1 MRVAHAKVTGK
12 RDSQTGTRYKALLDD
27 PGVVHAID
35 AAGTWDG
42 DPWRG
47 REAPGDAHFYDVG
60 GPYAAC
66 GVKVRAVLGDR
77 FDPKDGDRA
86 LCPRCAEL
94 VAGGKG
100 FRTPPH
106 ERRSYFCE
114 AYVRLKVGGRVI
126 VGEVPPARLPRRQAP
141 DVRRS
146 DLGARGRGLRSGAAR
161 LSAPRRG
168 SSACIASPRPLA
180 HRHVRKSRCP
190 TRDDE

>member
-126 VGEVPPARLPRRQAP
+126 VGECRLRAFHDGKHRTFDGATWERGAEDYVPAP
-141 DVRRS
+141 PD
-146 DLGARGRGLRSGAAR
+146 
-161 LSAPRRG
+161 
-168 SSACIASPRPLA
+168 
-180 HRHVRKSRCP
+180 
-190 TRDDE
+190 